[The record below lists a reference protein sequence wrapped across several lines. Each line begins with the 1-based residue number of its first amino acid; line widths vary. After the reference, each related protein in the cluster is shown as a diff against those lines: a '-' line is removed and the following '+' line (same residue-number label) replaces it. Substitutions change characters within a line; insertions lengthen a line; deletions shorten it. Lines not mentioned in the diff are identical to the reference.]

1 MAFKP
6 NYNQQRAE
14 RNRAKEQ
21 RKQEKLQRRE
31 EGVAARRAGDP
42 DGTETQDES
51 LATDSDAETK
61 TDTNN
66 A

>member
-14 RNRAKEQ
+14 RDRLKRAKRE
-21 RKQEKLQRRE
+21 EKLRLQAERT
-31 EGVAARRAGDP
+31 AARKGSEDGDP
-42 DGTETQDES
+42 V
-51 LATDSDAETK
+51 AEGEAGAPAADK
-61 TDTNN
+61 PQADQ